1 MPSACENYDT
11 ITAPTRD
18 RSSSFPVSLAGMGHF
33 CSKLINLGSFHDVI
47 STLDLPKRSYDTVW
61 QLTPGTSFHPEAIF
75 SKR

>member
-1 MPSACENYDT
+1 MPD
-11 ITAPTRD
+11 P
-18 RSSSFPVSLAGMGHF
+18 SLSCWGGAFYFEVEIWGT
-33 CSKLINLGSFHDVI
+33 FHDVT